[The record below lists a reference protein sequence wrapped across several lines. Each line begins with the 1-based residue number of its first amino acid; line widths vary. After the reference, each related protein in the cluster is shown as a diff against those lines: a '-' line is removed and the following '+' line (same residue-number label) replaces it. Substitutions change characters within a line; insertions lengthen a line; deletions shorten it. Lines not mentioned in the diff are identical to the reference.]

1 MALDTCLKHH
11 FLIAMPKPADEPDEY
26 FSKTITYICEHNE
39 EGAMGFMVNRPMKL
53 TVGELLDQLGI
64 SGTVSTRTTGARRR
78 SGEDGARFHPA
89 QRRRAIRREP
99 SARQWSDAQHCAPDA
114 RGDRY
119 RRRSEALPGRAR
131 LRRMGQRPTRKRTAR
146 RTSGSRGPADIDIL
160 FDVPFDQR
168 VNQAAASLGIDFR
181 LMSTHAGHA

>member
-11 FLIAMPKPADEPDEY
+11 FLIAMPKPADEPDDY
-26 FSKTITYICEHNE
+26 FSRTITYICEHNE

-64 SGTVSTRTTGARRR
+64 AAGVSSEQPVLEGGPVKTERGFILHSDDVQYEASLPLGNGLMLST
-78 SGEDGARFHPA
+78 
-89 QRRRAIRREP
+89 
-99 SARQWSDAQHCAPDA
+99 ARQTLEAIGAGAGPK
-114 RGDRY
+114 RY
-119 RRRSEALPGRAR
+119 VVALGYAGWGS
-131 LRRMGQRPTRKRTAR
+131 GQLENELLQNVWLTC
-146 RTSGSRGPADIDIL
+146 PADIDIL

>member
-26 FSKTITYICEHNE
+26 FSRTITYICEHNE

-64 SGTVSTRTTGARRR
+64 AAGVPSTQPVLEGGPVKTERGFILHSDDVQYEASLPLGNGLMLST
-78 SGEDGARFHPA
+78 
-89 QRRRAIRREP
+89 
-99 SARQWSDAQHCAPDA
+99 ARQTLEAIGT
-114 RGDRY
+114 GDGPKRY
-119 RRRSEALPGRAR
+119 VVALGYAGWGS
-131 LRRMGQRPTRKRTAR
+131 GQLENELLQNVWLTC
-146 RTSGSRGPADIDIL
+146 PADIDIL

-181 LMSTHAGHA
+181 LMSSHAGHA

>member
-53 TVGELLDQLGI
+53 TVGELLEQLGI
-64 SGTVSTRTTGARRR
+64 AADVSSQQPVLEGGPVKTERGFILHSDDVQYEASLPLGNGLMLSTARQTLEAIGTGAGPKRYVVALGYAGWG
-78 SGEDGARFHPA
+78 SGQLENELL
-89 QRRRAIRREP
+89 QNV
-99 SARQWSDAQHCAPDA
+99 WLTC
-114 RGDRY
+114 
-119 RRRSEALPGRAR
+119 
-131 LRRMGQRPTRKRTAR
+131 
-146 RTSGSRGPADIDIL
+146 PADIDIL